1 MGLLPEQFWD
11 FTLHEFLLYKRG
23 FEDMLKHKERNEW
36 ERTRYL
42 ATVILQP
49 HTKQGKTIKPTD
61 LFKFEDERSK
71 ENITLEERKKR
82 AKYASKKLDAIEK
95 QKNKKPKKK
104 LF

>member
-49 HTKQGKTIKPTD
+49 HTKKGKTIRPTD
-61 LFKFEDERSK
+61 LFKFVDEK
-71 ENITLEERKKR
+71 GEKLTLKERKEK
-82 AKYASKKLDAIEK
+82 AKYAAKRLEAIEK
-95 QKNKKPKKK
+95 QKKKPNKK
-104 LF
+104 LL